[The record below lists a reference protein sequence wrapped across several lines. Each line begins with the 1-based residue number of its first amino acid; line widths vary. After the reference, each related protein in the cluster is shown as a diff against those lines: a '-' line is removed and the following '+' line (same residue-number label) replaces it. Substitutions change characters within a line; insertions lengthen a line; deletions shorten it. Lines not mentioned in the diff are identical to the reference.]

1 MKLHT
6 NTNSIEKSNNFVES
20 NYSIE
25 ATAKAFS
32 ILSDGLYSNKVKA
45 VVREL
50 STNAYDSHVQ
60 AGCKDKPFDL
70 NLPTSL
76 DNTFSVRDY
85 GTGLSQEDCMSLY
98 TTYFRSNKT
107 DSNDAVGCLGLGSK
121 SPFAYTD
128 QFMVESFF
136 NGEHMTF
143 SAYKSEDGA
152 PVFAMLSSEE
162 TNEPNGLKVSFGT
175 NSDDRWEFLREATEL
190 FQNFE
195 VVPSC
200 NTELDI
206 IKPKV
211 VIEGTNWRVL
221 DNGWDNTVLMGQVS
235 YPIDVSQFDGEAY
248 KLLDGCAG
256 IQLTAEIGDVDITP
270 SRESLSYNS
279 RTKEN
284 LHKLFSNIL
293 EEIADK
299 ITESVAECKTLWDAR
314 VQVVE
319 LNNRLKKIDAVSDKI
334 KEVVTWNDQKL
345 FGNKLSFSVLLDED
359 SMTDTNDVVQYSKSR
374 WRQKVERNKVS
385 EIFVLNA
392 DEFTIMFQ
400 NIKRGAVGKVKYFL
414 EEKTEGTVF
423 LIRGDESYLQTVLD
437 KLGATRKHV
446 KDVSELVDPPKSSSS
461 TSYYRCPQSSCKTV
475 VKHDDET
482 WKVVDTKVS
491 VKEEDAFYFRV
502 SRGDLVLS
510 DGTIA
515 MHSAEMFI
523 KSTLRCLEL
532 AGVSTEGFDNKI
544 FLVTPSTAKTMKLEG
559 RDNWTDGLEYFKSEV
574 QWTLTEKEHI
584 FYKDRVCGDRNWRIG
599 GTHMSWA
606 TLFNVAEA
614 TKTENSF
621 KSFADSASEYN
632 LSREDKDMVYG
643 IKASAKTLG
652 VWEDFYENLDE
663 VIDFEEKYVTMI
675 EKYPMIALIDL
686 GHGNNEDE
694 VQVVASYIDSFK
706 EKK

>member
-6 NTNSIEKSNNFVES
+6 HTNNIEKSNNFVES

-70 NLPTSL
+70 ELPTSL
-76 DNTFSVRDY
+76 ENTFSVRDY

-162 TNEPNGLKVSFGT
+162 TSEPNGLKVSFGT
-175 NSDDRWEFLREATEL
+175 KSEDKWEFSREAVEL

-195 VVPSC
+195 VAPNC

-206 IKPKV
+206 VKPKV
-211 VIEGTNWRVL
+211 VIEGTNWKVL
-221 DNGWDNTVLMGQVS
+221 DGEWDNTVLMGQVA
-235 YPIDVSQFDGEAY
+235 YPIDVSQFEGEAY
-248 KLLDGCAG
+248 GLLNGCVG
-256 IQLTAEIGDVDITP
+256 IQLTAKIGDVDITP

-299 ITESVAECKTLWDAR
+299 ITASVSECKTLWDAR
-314 VQVVE
+314 IQVVE
-319 LNNRLKKIDAVSDKI
+319 LNHRLRNLDAVSDKI
-334 KEVVTWNDQKL
+334 KEVVTWNDQRL
-345 FGNKLSFSVLLDED
+345 FGDKLSFSVALDED
-359 SMTDTNDVVQYSKSR
+359 SVTDTNNVIQYSKSR
-374 WRQKVERNKVS
+374 WRQKIERNKVS
-385 EIFVLNA
+385 EISVLNA
-392 DEFTIMFQ
+392 DKFTIMFQ
-400 NIKRGAVGKVKYFL
+400 NIKRGAVGKVKNFL

-437 KLGATRKHV
+437 KLGANRDHV
-446 KDVSELVDPPKSSSS
+446 KDVSELQDPPKSSSS
-461 TSYYRCPQSSCKTV
+461 TSYYRYPQSSCKTV
-475 VKHDDET
+475 VKNDDGA
-482 WKVVDTKVS
+482 WSVVDTKVS
-491 VKEEDAFYFRV
+491 VKEENAFYFRM
-502 SRGDLVLS
+502 SRGDLILS
-510 DGTIA
+510 DGTTA
-515 MHSAEMFI
+515 MHSAEGFV

-532 AGVSTEGFDNKI
+532 AGVSAEGFDGKI

-559 RDNWTDGLEYFKSEV
+559 RDNWTDGLEYFKSEI

-584 FYKDRVCGDRNWRIG
+584 FYKDRICGDRNWRIS
-599 GTHMSWA
+599 GTNMSWA
-606 TLFNVAEA
+606 FLFNIAESI
-614 TKTENSF
+614 KTENSF
-621 KSFADSASEYN
+621 KAFADSAREYD
-632 LSREDKDMVYG
+632 LSKDDKDMIYG
-643 IKASAKTLG
+643 IKAAAKTLG
-652 VWEDFYENLDE
+652 VWQDFYENMDE
-663 VIDFEEKYVTMI
+663 VVDFEEMYVTMI
-675 EKYPMIALIDL
+675 EKYPMVALIDS
-686 GHGNNEDE
+686 GYGNKEDE